1 MFCFLHE
8 AYKLNPEQHSYLMS
22 LNFSLP
28 AILEIPQGCAC
39 AWGAAVLLCST
50 LALLGPA
57 VQITKAKGRFMLSQS
72 QITVTV
78 TQKFE
83 VTDQY

>member
-22 LNFSLP
+22 LNFSLL

-39 AWGAAVLLCST
+39 TWGAAVLLCST
-50 LALLGPA
+50 LALLSLA
-57 VQITKAKGRFMLSQS
+57 VNARADHKSQRKVYA
-72 QITVTV
+72 VTV
-78 TQKFE
+78 TDYRDCDTK
-83 VTDQY
+83 V